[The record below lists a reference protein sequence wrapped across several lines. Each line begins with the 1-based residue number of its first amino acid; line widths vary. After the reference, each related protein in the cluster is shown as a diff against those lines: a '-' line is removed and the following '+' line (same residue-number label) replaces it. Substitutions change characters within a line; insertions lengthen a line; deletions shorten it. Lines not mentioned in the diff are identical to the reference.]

1 MTAVMVPVEKD
12 IFSVTKTP
20 YICVEMRLI
29 VRDHEDMTQVLN
41 EFFVLMAVPE
51 TATDVTV

>member
-20 YICVEMRLI
+20 YSCVK
-29 VRDHEDMTQVLN
+29 LN
-41 EFFVLMAVPE
+41 EFYV
-51 TATDVTV
+51 

>member
-1 MTAVMVPVEKD
+1 MTAAMVPVEKD

-20 YICVEMRLI
+20 YICVKMRLI

-41 EFFVLMAVPE
+41 EFYV
-51 TATDVTV
+51 